1 MLPAGQGILSGEAKL
16 VREPEGQ
23 GGQGSIGREKERG
36 TLESMDWGSHGVAL

>member
-16 VREPEGQ
+16 IREPEGQ
-23 GGQGSIGREKERG
+23 GSQGSIGREKERG